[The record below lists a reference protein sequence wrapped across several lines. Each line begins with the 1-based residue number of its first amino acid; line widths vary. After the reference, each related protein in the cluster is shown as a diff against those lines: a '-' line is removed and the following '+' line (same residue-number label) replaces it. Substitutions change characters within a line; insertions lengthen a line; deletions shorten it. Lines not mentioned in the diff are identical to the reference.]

1 MHRDD
6 LLNCWQFKKCGREPG
21 GNNVLKTGICPVAI
35 EIGADGVHNGK
46 NGGRCCWVIT
56 NSAFEGDTPHGLCL
70 NRIQGCRECD
80 FYLFVEKSEKL
91 LFAA

>member
-1 MHRDD
+1 MITENV
-6 LLNCWQFKKCGREPG
+6 LNCWEFKKCGREPG
-21 GNNVLKTGICPVAI
+21 GKNTLEHGVCPVAI

-56 NSAFEGDTPHGLCL
+56 NSVYEENSYGFSLEKS
-70 NRIQGCRECD
+70 RKCRECD